1 MKKLV
6 NLFIISILLIAC
18 DEKEIKLY
26 PTIEHDATIIV
37 ADNGNFEKQAII
49 YASTINESIQ
59 DLEFEDA
66 GIEDVYIEGVWINVK
81 TLGMNEADTIAL
93 DLTIKENNQ
102 LKYLLD
108 NYELVIPDDEEEI
121 FLPDYLQKEG
131 VDALHNLLKDIV
143 VSGAAD
149 TDIEFLAMG
158 QASPEDSY
166 INVELE
172 ILIKGTVVFS
182 QTIGVGE

>member
-6 NLFIISILLIAC
+6 SLFIISILLIAC
-18 DEKEIKLY
+18 DEKEIKVY
-26 PTIEHDATIIV
+26 PTIEHNATIIV
-37 ADNGNFEKQAII
+37 ADNGDFEKQAVI
-49 YASTINESIQ
+49 YASTINEGIQ
-59 DLEFEDA
+59 DLDFDDA
-66 GIEDVYIEGVWINVK
+66 AIEDIYIEGVWIKVK
-81 TLGMNEADTIAL
+81 TLSMNEADKIAL
-93 DLTIKENNQ
+93 DLTVKENNQ

-108 NYELVIPDDEEEI
+108 NYELVIPDVEEEI

-131 VDALHNLLKDIV
+131 VDALHNILNNIV
-143 VSGAAD
+143 VNGAAD
-149 TDIEFLAMG
+149 TDIEFMAMG